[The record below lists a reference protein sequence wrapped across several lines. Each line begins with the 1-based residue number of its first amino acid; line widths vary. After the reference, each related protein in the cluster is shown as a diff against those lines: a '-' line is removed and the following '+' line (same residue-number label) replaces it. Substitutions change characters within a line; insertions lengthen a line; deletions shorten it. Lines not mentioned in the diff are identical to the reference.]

1 MVDITTFFKNLKL
14 SIILNILFT
23 DLIARNKVN
32 HLKKKKK
39 KYLKN
44 NSKLFLIQF
53 FFSIKKKIL
62 N

>member
-39 KYLKN
+39 YLKN

>member
-39 KYLKN
+39 
-44 NSKLFLIQF
+44 IP
-53 FFSIKKKIL
+53 KK
-62 N
+62 